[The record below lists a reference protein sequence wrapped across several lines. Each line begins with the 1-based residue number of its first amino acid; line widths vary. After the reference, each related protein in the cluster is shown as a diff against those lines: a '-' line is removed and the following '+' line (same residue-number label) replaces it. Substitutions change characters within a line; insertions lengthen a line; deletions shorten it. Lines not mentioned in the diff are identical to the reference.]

1 MDFLGIFLILLG
13 AYLLTITIAGIVGN
27 PAGGSVMVWFWRVV
41 ALGLGGY
48 CLYNGYIKVTAPPP
62 TMLGAVTGAV
72 TGGRR
77 RYR

>member
-1 MDFLGIFLILLG
+1 MDFFGIFLILLG
-13 AYLLTITIAGIVGN
+13 AYLLTITISGIAGN
-27 PAGGSVMVWFWRVV
+27 PAGGSAIVWFFRVAASV
-41 ALGLGGY
+41 VGGY
-48 CLYNGYIKVTAPPP
+48 CLYQGYLKVMAPPP